1 MDYWTHGS
9 HMINTNPKS
18 LLARASSFWRS
29 YSRNRGALFAFFFL
43 VALILAALLAN
54 YLFPGDIEA
63 PNIGNEMLPP
73 SLSNLLGTDYLGRDQ
88 LALLVFG
95 ARTSLIVAFAAG
107 GLLAIVG
114 TMAGL
119 LAGYFG
125 GRTEG
130 LIMRIADVFLTIPIL
145 PLILVIV
152 SFATPN
158 LLNVMFAIGL
168 TGWPVMARVVRSDSL
183 ALMKR
188 EFVEIERVMGASS
201 ARILF
206 KHLLPNQLNS
216 ILVYASL
223 SIPAVILTE
232 ASLEFLGLT
241 PLSVSWGFM
250 LNVSMSYWIRG
261 TWWMSFFPGFAI
273 FMTALSFY
281 FVSEGLKEALN
292 PKLKRRRESLAVQV
306 AERK

>member
-1 MDYWTHGS
+1 MTDTS
-9 HMINTNPKS
+9 STSKS
-18 LLARASSFWRS
+18 RLAKASTFWRS
-29 YSRNRGALFAFFFL
+29 YSKNKGALFSLFFL
-43 VALILAALLAN
+43 IALILAAVLAN
-54 YLFPGDIEA
+54 YLFPGDVEA
-63 PNIGNEMLPP
+63 PNIAREMLPP
-73 SLSNLLGTDYLGRDQ
+73 SFSAILGTDYLGRDQ
-88 LALLVFG
+88 LALIVFG

-107 GLLAIVG
+107 GLLAVVG

-119 LAGYFG
+119 MAGYYG
-125 GRTEG
+125 GKMDG
-130 LIMRIADVFLTIPIL
+130 LIMRCADVFLTIPVL

-152 SFATPN
+152 ALTTPN
-158 LLNVMFAIGL
+158 LVNVMFAIGL

-188 EFVEIERVMGASS
+188 EFIEIERVMGANSR
-201 ARILF
+201 RILF

-232 ASLEFLGLT
+232 AALEFLGLT

-250 LNVSMSYWIRG
+250 LNVAISYWIRG

-273 FMTALSFY
+273 FITALAFY

-292 PKLKRRRESLAVQV
+292 PKLKRRRESLAAQI
-306 AERK
+306 AERKK

>member
-1 MDYWTHGS
+1 
-9 HMINTNPKS
+9 MIDASTES
-18 LLARASSFWRS
+18 RLARASKFWRN
-29 YSRNRGALFAFFFL
+29 YSRNRGALFSFFFL
-43 VALILAALLAN
+43 IALIAAALLAN
-54 YLFPGDIEA
+54 YLFPGDVEA
-63 PNIGNEMLPP
+63 PDITREMLPP
-73 SLSNLLGTDYLGRDQ
+73 SFSAILGTDHLGRDQ
-88 LALLVFG
+88 LALIIFG

-107 GLLAIVG
+107 GLLAVVG

-125 GRTEG
+125 GKMDG
-130 LIMRIADVFLTIPIL
+130 LIMRIADGFLTIPVL

-152 SFATPN
+152 SLSRPN
-158 LLNVMFAIGL
+158 LFNVMFAIGL
-168 TGWPVMARVVRSDSL
+168 TGWPVMARVVRSDSI

-188 EFVEIERVMGASS
+188 EFIEIERVMGASS
-201 ARILF
+201 KRILF
-206 KHLLPNQLNS
+206 MHLLPNQLNS

-232 ASLEFLGLT
+232 AALEFLGLT

-250 LNVSMSYWIRG
+250 LNVSMSYWLRG

-273 FMTALSFY
+273 FITALAFY

-292 PKLKRRRESLAVQV
+292 PKLKRRRESLAAQV
-306 AERK
+306 AERKK

>member
-1 MDYWTHGS
+1 MTDTLFE
-9 HMINTNPKS
+9 PR
-18 LLARASSFWRS
+18 LAKVSSFWRS
-29 YSRNRGALFAFFFL
+29 YSRNRGAVFAFVFL
-43 VALILAALLAN
+43 TVLILAAVLAN
-54 YLFPGDIEA
+54 YLFPGDVEA
-63 PNIGNEMLPP
+63 PNIGREMLPP
-73 SLSNLLGTDYLGRDQ
+73 SFSTILGTDYLGRDQ
-88 LALLVFG
+88 LALIVFG
-95 ARTSLIVAFAAG
+95 ARTSLIIAFAAG

-119 LAGYFG
+119 LAGYLG
-125 GRTEG
+125 GRMGG
-130 LIMRIADVFLTIPIL
+130 LIMRIADIFLTIPVL

-152 SFATPN
+152 SFASPN

-188 EFVEIERVMGASS
+188 EFIEIERVMGASS
-201 ARILF
+201 RRILF

-261 TWWMSFFPGFAI
+261 TWWMSFFPGLAI
-273 FMTALSFY
+273 FLTALSFY

-306 AERK
+306 AERKE

>member
-1 MDYWTHGS
+1 MTDTS
-9 HMINTNPKS
+9 STSIS
-18 LLARASSFWRS
+18 RLAKTATFWRN
-29 YSRNRGALFAFFFL
+29 YSRNRGALFSFFFL
-43 VALILAALLAN
+43 IVLISAAILAS
-54 YLFPGDIEA
+54 YLFPGDVEA
-63 PNIGNEMLPP
+63 PNMPREMLPP
-73 SLSNLLGTDYLGRDQ
+73 SFSAILGTDYLGRDQ
-88 LALLVFG
+88 LALIVFG
-95 ARTSLIVAFAAG
+95 ARTSLIIAFAAG

-125 GRTEG
+125 GRMDG
-130 LIMRIADVFLTIPIL
+130 LIMRCADVFLTIPVL

-152 SFATPN
+152 SLTGPS

-168 TGWPVMARVVRSDSL
+168 TGWPVMARIVRSDSL

-188 EFVEIERVMGASS
+188 EFIEIERVMGANSR
-201 ARILF
+201 RILF

-223 SIPAVILTE
+223 SIPVVILTE

-250 LNVSMSYWIRG
+250 LNVAISYWIRG

-273 FMTALSFY
+273 FITALAFY
-281 FVSEGLKEALN
+281 SVSEGLKEALN
-292 PKLKRRRESLAVQV
+292 PKLKRRRESLAAQI
-306 AERK
+306 AERKK